1 MMPDLISIGLKVT
14 ANDYAPQCEDLEQ
27 FAQRHAHVSRLP
39 NLRDR
44 LCLRTGM
51 LLIAFGERLT
61 AQSLKRLR
69 LSEETA

>member
-14 ANDYAPQCEDLEQ
+14 ASDYEAQCDDLEQ
-27 FAQRHAHVSRLP
+27 FAQRHGHVSRLP

-44 LCLRTGM
+44 LYLRMGK

-61 AQSLKRLR
+61 ALSLKHLR
-69 LSEETA
+69 LSEETV